1 MWYNSSM
8 KIEMTFAPG
17 WTQAI
22 DTSDEGQERVDLAT
36 YISDTFKAING
47 FRPRWWDLREWSV
60 EDLRAE
66 AKSLEDEV
74 VVSIQRE
81 RADEARRQQ
90 EMADHHLAVAK
101 VMKPAGKTYKPFAL
115 QFRALGYDV

>member
-1 MWYNSSM
+1 MEM
-8 KIEMTFAPG
+8 KKMTFAPG
-17 WTQAI
+17 WTQTI

-47 FRPRWWDLREWSV
+47 FRPRWWDLREWSI

-74 VVSIQRE
+74 VASIQRE
-81 RADEARRQQ
+81 RAQEAARQA
-90 EMADHHLAVAK
+90 EMAKHHLAVSEAK
-101 VMKPAGKTYKPFAL
+101 KPISGTHKPFANL
-115 QFRALGYDV
+115 KELLV

>member
-1 MWYNSSM
+1 M
-8 KIEMTFAPG
+8 KNEMTFAPG
-17 WTQAI
+17 WTQTI

-47 FRPRWWDLREWSV
+47 FRPRWWDMREWSI

-74 VVSIQRE
+74 VASIQRD
-81 RADEARRQQ
+81 RVREAHRQA
-90 EMADHHLAVAK
+90 EMAAHHLAVSEAK
-101 VMKPAGKTYKPFAL
+101 KPIPGTHKPFVNLREVIDA
-115 QFRALGYDV
+115 